1 MDTFNDGGLGGDD
14 DMHIDDVMLDHDVE
28 ETAASTKK
36 KVTGRG
42 PSKPVHVSTPMFLEF
57 DEYDLPMGRW
67 SVHYGRQLGQC
78 ALRIDINAPAWPKVD
93 QSIKDKMWAETKV
106 YGCDFYLI
114 YIFLIYTYYI
124 LFLIFIIYFAE
135 NV

>member
-36 KVTGRG
+36 KVITGRG

-106 YGCDFYLI
+106 YGCNLNSI
-114 YIFLIYTYYI
+114 
-124 LFLIFIIYFAE
+124 
-135 NV
+135 